1 MDEPIRERCSLIM
14 SIDEECQDSFASLE
28 KLYDIIQIQ
37 DNRIKK
43 LEAELRFKDDI
54 NKKVLFENAQYSIDT
69 LKILLNI
76 IWPLTKKM
84 DFQQTLIN
92 NDKFIDLLFENLQS
106 SSFLDLIFPILGI
119 LSNLNSNKIF
129 RSKYG
134 FTSVLSILEK
144 NHSKIIENLECFQ
157 VFLYLLY
164 NVSFNTNVINELIK
178 KSSLLEFMKEVSLKA
193 LRIPEHNDLFFK
205 LLMQMTNSLIQNAST
220 EMISN
225 DSYLIQI
232 RDICMSIKSGKIG
245 ESSKIVGI
253 INRFFSSN

>member
-1 MDEPIRERCSLIM
+1 MEDPISERCLLIK
-14 SIDEECQDSFASLE
+14 SIEEECHDSFISLE

-43 LEAELRFKDDI
+43 LEAEIKFKDDI
-54 NKKVLFENAQYSIDT
+54 NKKVLFENAQYSIDS

-76 IWPLTKKM
+76 IWPLTKKK

-119 LSNLNSNKIF
+119 LSNLNSNIIF

-134 FTSVLSILEK
+134 FISVLSILEK
-144 NHSKIIENLECFQ
+144 DHLKIIENLECFQ

-164 NVSFNTNVINELIK
+164 NVSFDTNVINELIE
-178 KSSLLEFMKEVSLKA
+178 KSPLLEFMKEVSLKA
-193 LRIPEHNDLFFK
+193 FRIPEHYDLFYQ
-205 LLMQMTNSLIQNAST
+205 LLMQMTNLLIQNAST

-232 RDICMSIKSGKIG
+232 RDICMSIKSDKNG
-245 ESSKIVGI
+245 ETSKIVRI
-253 INRFFSSN
+253 INEFFSSN